1 MLPAT
6 TRKQLRIPHHVA
18 ILCAGLSLACAFLI
32 DLTQSDLIEDTGA
45 VQQTLM
51 EVKAQEPSS
60 EQSSKTHGASLSL
73 PRLFPW
79 APYRPKSE

>member
-18 ILCAGLSLACAFLI
+18 ILCAGLSLACAFFL
-32 DLTQSDLIEDTGA
+32 DLTHTETTPHPSS

-51 EVKAQEPSS
+51 DVTSQEMPA
-60 EQSSKTHGASLSL
+60 EQPSKTHRATFSL

-79 APYRPKSE
+79 APHRPKSE